1 MTRPFEQ
8 IPGPTPWRPMGSA
21 YELRRRLLS
30 TLLSG
35 LHIYGDIVGYPVGPP
50 GRFRGTLVV
59 AHHPDDVQHILTQTE
74 KTTTKDTLGF
84 KAMAEMF
91 GKGLLTS
98 TGETWKR
105 QRRITQPLFT
115 PRRVSGYATL
125 MAEEA
130 ARTVSTLPDRP
141 VDLHDLMLKYT
152 LRVVGRSLF
161 GEEVDDLV
169 PALHDLVPAVAEVTV
184 RRRTVPWAVPL
195 RYHTPGNRLP
205 RRLRAQEYSIIDEV
219 LSRAPATDGRDDL
232 VARLRAATDPD
243 TGGSLSEQEIRDQAL
258 IFLLAG
264 HETTAGALTFTLHLL
279 GTHPDIQHRVAC
291 EVRDVLGHKPAPDA
305 DDIPALVW
313 TRASL
318 QEGMRLFPSAH
329 VTERANLEPM
339 TLQGYEIPARTFMIV
354 SPWTT
359 QRHPS
364 FWPEPDRYDPTR
376 FIGDHE
382 RHRYAYF
389 PFGGGPRSC
398 VGEHF
403 AMLEGVIALATLL
416 RDREVRAIKPTMPV
430 TARITVRPAGPVPA
444 ILTRRAHRLR
454 SVA

>member
-1 MTRPFEQ
+1 MPFEQ
-8 IPGPTPWRPMGSA
+8 IPGPEPWRPMGSA

-30 TLLSG
+30 TLLGG
-35 LHIYGDIVGYPVGPP
+35 LHTYGDLVGYPVGPP
-50 GRFRGTLVV
+50 GRWRGTLVV
-59 AHHPDDVQHILTQTE
+59 AHHPDDVQQILTRTE

-115 PRRVSGYATL
+115 PRRVTGYSML

-130 ARTVSTLPDRP
+130 ARMVSTLPDRP

-184 RRRTVPWAVPL
+184 RRRTVPWALPL

-205 RRLRAQEYSIIDEV
+205 RRLRAQEYAIIDEV
-219 LSRAPATDGRDDL
+219 LSRAPATDDRDDL

-243 TGGSLSEQEIRDQAL
+243 TGESLSEQEIRDQAL

-279 GTHPDIQHRVAC
+279 GTHPEIQHRVAC
-291 EVRDVLGHKPAPDA
+291 EVRDVLDDKPAPDA

-313 TRASL
+313 TKAAL
-318 QEGMRLFPSAH
+318 QEGMRMFPSAH

-339 TLQGYEIPARTFMIV
+339 TLQGYEIPAGTFMIV

-359 QRHPS
+359 QRHPR

-376 FIGDHE
+376 FIGHHD

-403 AMLEGVIALATLL
+403 AMLEAVIALATLL
-416 RDREVRAIKPTMPV
+416 RDREVRALKPTMPV

-444 ILTRRAHRLR
+444 TLTRRAQRLR

>member
-1 MTRPFEQ
+1 MPFEQ
-8 IPGPTPWRPMGSA
+8 IPGPRTWRPFGSV

-35 LHIYGDIVGYPVGPP
+35 LHTYGDVVGYPVGPP
-50 GRFRGTLVV
+50 GRWRTTLVI
-59 AHHPDDVQHILTQTE
+59 AHHPDDVQQILTATE

-91 GKGLLTS
+91 GKGLLTT

-115 PRRVSGYATL
+115 PRRVSGYADL

-130 ARTVSTLPDRP
+130 ARTVSTLPDHP
-141 VDLHDLMLKYT
+141 VDLHELMLKYT

-161 GEEVDDLV
+161 GDAVDDLV
-169 PALHDLVPAVAEVTV
+169 PELHDLVPALAEVTV

-205 RRLRAQEYSIIDEV
+205 RRLRAQEYAIIDEV
-219 LSRAPATDGRDDL
+219 LSRASWTEGRDDL
-232 VARLRAATDPD
+232 VSRLRAATDPD
-243 TGGSLSEQEIRDQAL
+243 TGESLSEQEIRDQAL

-279 GTHPDIQHRVAC
+279 GTHPAVQHRVAR
-291 EVRDVLGHKPAPDA
+291 EVRDVLGRRSAPETA
-305 DDIPALVW
+305 DIPALEW
-313 TRASL
+313 TRAAL
-318 QEGMRLFPSAH
+318 QEGMRMFPSAH
-329 VTERANLEPM
+329 VTERANLEPI
-339 TLQGYEIPARTFMIV
+339 TLQGYAIPAGTFLIV

-359 QRHPS
+359 QRHPR
-364 FWPEPDRYDPTR
+364 FWPEPDRYDPSR
-376 FIGDHE
+376 FIGHHD

-403 AMLEGVIALATLL
+403 AMLEAVIALATLL
-416 RDREVRAIKPTMPV
+416 RAREVRAIKPTVPV

-444 ILTRRAHRLR
+444 TLTRRAHVCR

>member
-1 MTRPFEQ
+1 VTLPFEQ
-8 IPGPTPWRPMGSA
+8 IPGPRPLRLMGSA
-21 YELRRRLLS
+21 FELRRRLLA
-30 TLLSG
+30 TLLNG
-35 LHIYGDIVGYPVGPP
+35 LHTYGDIVGYPVGPP

-184 RRRTVPWAVPL
+184 RRRTVPWALPL

-205 RRLRAQEYSIIDEV
+205 RRLRAQEYAIIDEV
-219 LSRAPATDGRDDL
+219 LARAPTGEGRDDL

-243 TGGSLSEQEIRDQAL
+243 TGESLSEQEIRDQAL

-264 HETTAGALTFTLHLL
+264 HETTAGALTFALHLL
-279 GTHPDIQHRVAC
+279 GSHPEIQHRVAT
-291 EVRDVLGHKPAPDA
+291 EVRDVLGDKPAPEA
-305 DDIPALVW
+305 DDIAALVW
-313 TRASL
+313 TRAAL
-318 QEGMRLFPSAH
+318 QEAMRMFPSAH
-329 VTERANLEPM
+329 VTERANLEPI
-339 TLQGYEIPARTFMIV
+339 TLQGYEIPAGTFMIV

-359 QRHPS
+359 QRHPH

-376 FIGDHE
+376 FIGHHD

-403 AMLEGVIALATLL
+403 AMLEAVIALATLL
-416 RDREVRAIKPTMPV
+416 RDREVRSIRPTMPV

-444 ILTRRAHRLR
+444 TLTRRAHLR
-454 SVA
+454 SAA